1 MLPSESSQGM
11 QERIRGLV
19 KIRDC
24 TQKVINLQLEEY
36 PDDVIEKEQA
46 ELNRL
51 YDLFTKKHGLI
62 NSRSNKRAF
71 SQDSSYCLLCSLEK
85 LDDEGNFVGK
95 ADMFTKRTIKKAE
108 VITSVDTAS
117 EALAVSEK
125 ESQSDIEE
133 VQEMSEVDTGDK
145 IPQTDSENSDSKVYP
160 TEDALGDNR
169 TPKNPNQSDIE
180 AAQDKNTADA
190 VPDPMKT
197 PENQNQSDT
206 EGQNPKAQVPGEGVR
221 RRRAG
226 KSTSCYR
233 CNDWRRL
240 LCIC

>member
-1 MLPSESSQGM
+1 
-11 QERIRGLV
+11 
-19 KIRDC
+19 
-24 TQKVINLQLEEY
+24 
-36 PDDVIEKEQA
+36 
-46 ELNRL
+46 
-51 YDLFTKKHGLI
+51 
-62 NSRSNKRAF
+62 
-71 SQDSSYCLLCSLEK
+71 
-85 LDDEGNFVGK
+85 
-95 ADMFTKRTIKKAE
+95 
-108 VITSVDTAS
+108 
-117 EALAVSEK
+117 
-125 ESQSDIEE
+125 
-133 VQEMSEVDTGDK
+133 MSEVDTGDK

-226 KSTSCYR
+226 KSTGCYSCY
-233 CNDWRRL
+233 DWRRL